1 MSGATFELLY
11 QAPGPSSYVRVASG
25 LQTGS
30 AYAGNASGT
39 WFDSTESADDGCL
52 AISGLK
58 KGCYQLDEVS
68 NRGYSVDG
76 ESKPTASWTVSNADK
91 GTTISLAADG
101 QPMVSWDGAV
111 PTGGTLANQPLHADV
126 LLTKADSRTYAALD
140 GVGFTLQR
148 KAGEVFEDVS
158 CAGALLTGRAYALAV
173 DSDGSI
179 TGAAEVADQAVS
191 GQLKVSTSRG
201 APIASWRQARFPAT
215 PPPRSAARRW
225 PVSSRWTARALPS
238 PPPA

>member
-11 QAPGPSSYVRVASG
+11 QAPGTSSYVWVASG

-76 ESKPTASWTVSNADK
+76 ESKPTASWTVSNKK
-91 GTTISLAADG
+91 GTVPLSHAGRVVLAG
-101 QPMVSWDGAV
+101 
-111 PTGGTLANQPLHADV
+111 
-126 LLTKADSRTYAALD
+126 
-140 GVGFTLQR
+140 
-148 KAGEVFEDVS
+148 
-158 CAGALLTGRAYALAV
+158 C
-173 DSDGSI
+173 
-179 TGAAEVADQAVS
+179 
-191 GQLKVSTSRG
+191 
-201 APIASWRQARFPAT
+201 
-215 PPPRSAARRW
+215 PPRSRLR
-225 PVSSRWTARALPS
+225 
-238 PPPA
+238 